1 MGAVTVGVS
10 LPREGVGTRNLG
22 VGSPVYVRTRIDGT
36 LVIHDR
42 EPSMASREVVVQVRS
57 DRPREHVFRDLIAAY
72 LAGAREFVVCEP
84 GGISPGTRDMAKAF
98 TRRTVHPEIVSEEA
112 ETLRLREVSRGAE
125 LELGP
130 LLRRMFQVVRALQLE
145 AGRSWRDPER
155 LRGTS
160 WEGRDDDV
168 DRQAWFIE
176 RILALRQ
183 AAFPGDGGLTSPT
196 DSPLSVLVLV
206 RSLERIADHA
216 VRMAENGLRW
226 ADTTPSDRL
235 VRAVNQFHRQALDH
249 FSSAF
254 VAAESRDHA
263 RANDVLDLGEALHA
277 TYATLSESFFSR
289 GLVGGLPAISA
300 VPLGLTL
307 QSIDRTVSYAQ
318 DIAEVGLDRSGT
330 LAETGPIR
338 GVGEEPPPA
347 LRPTSVAPRATTG
360 ARTVDLKPGET
371 HQRTRRN

>member
-10 LPREGVGTRNLG
+10 LPREWVGTRNLR

-36 LVIHDR
+36 IMIHER
-42 EPSMASREVVVQVRS
+42 EPTVANREVVVQVRS

-72 LAGAREFVVCEP
+72 LAGAREFVVREP
-84 GGISPGTRDMAKAF
+84 GGISPGTREMTKVF
-98 TRRTVHPEIVSEEA
+98 TRRTVHPEIVSEEE

-130 LLRRMFQVVRALQLE
+130 LLRRMFQVVHALQQE
-145 AGRSWRDPER
+145 AGRSWRDSER

-160 WEGRDDDV
+160 WEARDDDV
-168 DRQAWFIE
+168 DRQAWLIE

-183 AAFPGDGGLTSPT
+183 AAFPGDGRPASAT
-196 DSPLSVLVLV
+196 DPPLSVFVLV

-226 ADTTPSDRL
+226 ADTTPPDRL
-235 VRAVNQFHRQALDH
+235 VRAVSQFHRQALDH

-263 RANDVLDLGEALHA
+263 RANDVLDVGEALHA

-300 VPLGLTL
+300 VPLGLAL
-307 QSIDRTVSYAQ
+307 QSIDRTVSYGQ
-318 DIAEVGLDRSGT
+318 DIAEVGLDRGGI
-330 LAETGPIR
+330 LMETGPVR
-338 GVGEEPPPA
+338 RMGVEPPHA
-347 LRPTSVAPRATTG
+347 LRPTSVARRATAA
-360 ARTVDLKPGET
+360 ARTVDQKPGET